1 MPALDSI
8 RKSVSTGTVADY
20 TDATLIVPE
29 LREKDPAGI
38 IGELSQALQRHGCVP
53 DVLTFYHTALNQEM
67 LSSSAVECGLAFPHA
82 RLKGVKHLQFAVGR
96 TPRPVIWGA
105 KSSSPARFI
114 FLLAVPAT
122 DAAPYLH
129 LLASLA
135 RLGQQ
140 PNHLAKLQKAT
151 NAEAI
156 LAVLNKVR
164 MRQE

>member
-1 MPALDSI
+1 M
-8 RKSVSTGTVADY
+8 STGTVADY

-38 IGELSQALQRHGCVP
+38 IGELSQVLQRHGCVP
-53 DVLTFYHTALNQEM
+53 DLLPFYHTALNHEM

-82 RLKGVKHLQFAVGR
+82 RLKAVKQLQFSVGR
-96 TPRPVIWGA
+96 APRPVIWGA
-105 KSSSPARFI
+105 KGSLPAQFI

-122 DAAPYLH
+122 DAAPYLQ

-140 PNHLAKLQKAT
+140 PHHLAELQKAT
-151 NAEAI
+151 NAETI
-156 LAVLNKVR
+156 LAVLGKVR